1 MALIIIISKEIF
13 FHIQIYCLLILYNMY
28 CIIGTVVTFML
39 ELLSSLS
46 SNYYSRVAA
55 KYLELKE
62 NVWPVIV
69 SGRMNI
75 NFSDGRIV
83 SN

>member
-1 MALIIIISKEIF
+1 
-13 FHIQIYCLLILYNMY
+13 
-28 CIIGTVVTFML
+28 ML